1 MDSSRQNHLL
11 QNHTQNFLVK
21 FLIVLV
27 KQGGCLLEILCSLN
41 SARHLDSCRSWFLLL
56 NWLRKPVAW
65 VDTHAK
71 RGGEAQ
77 DPTSALRPH
86 RYLPWWDA
94 EMQRWIYI
102 LYFLYGEEP
111 LCQRIVMFSWVPFDA
126 KLWKSVSW
134 FDRWFT
140 EKQCLI
146 THLSQLKAAVCHCYH
161 KYQQVAKISRCIQF
175 NTQYTW
181 QDRIKYGETQNFW
194 AHQRLSMPVIRTY
207 RWLLRSAKKTT
218 SQFLSDAAKELERL
232 ELCL

>member
-94 EMQRWIYI
+94 EMD
-102 LYFLYGEEP
+102 LYTLFPIWRRAFMPKNCHVFLSS
-111 LCQRIVMFSWVPFDA
+111 LWRKALKICQLIWQVVHRKAMLDNTSVPTESCCLSLLSQISAGSQDLEVHPIQYPVHLAGPYQVWRDA
-126 KLWKSVSW
+126 KL
-134 FDRWFT
+134 
-140 EKQCLI
+140 
-146 THLSQLKAAVCHCYH
+146 LSSPETFYACH
-161 KYQQVAKISRCIQF
+161 
-175 NTQYTW
+175 
-181 QDRIKYGETQNFW
+181 
-194 AHQRLSMPVIRTY
+194 
-207 RWLLRSAKKTT
+207 
-218 SQFLSDAAKELERL
+218 
-232 ELCL
+232 